1 MKKIFIINLLLL
13 LLLISCGGGSKK
25 NEAADGTVTLRF
37 ATWDSG
43 EALNIQKEIAKKF
56 EEKNPNIKVQVEA
69 YGDGFD
75 QKLVAA
81 FGAKDAPDVMYM
93 WDFPTYG
100 SSLEDLNAY
109 IEKDSSVDMKDFYEG
124 LMNYV
129 QLDGKTYGIPAGFTT
144 HVIYFNKKLF
154 DDANVP
160 YPTEEWT
167 WEEFVEKAQK
177 LSRPE
182 EKVYG
187 FGVLAKPDP
196 YDFEQFLWSFGSSY
210 ISPDGKTLK
219 GYMDSP
225 ESAAAAQLFADLV
238 KNKAGV
244 LVGSKDQQSGD
255 DIFKAQKIAMWESG
269 IWPMN
274 GFKSADIDFGVAL
287 LPRKGNNP
295 PKSVMSVSAVSMW
308 KGSKHKDAA
317 WEFIKFYNSE
327 DAAKLRVADLP
338 VRKSL
343 VEKFE
348 ILNDPMMAPFY
359 KMLETSDNT
368 PAFLLN
374 KNWKEVQRNL
384 AMALENILIGNTD
397 AKTGLTDVVNK
408 SEHLLN

>member
-1 MKKIFIINLLLL
+1 
-13 LLLISCGGGSKK
+13 
-25 NEAADGTVTLRF
+25 
-37 ATWDSG
+37 
-43 EALNIQKEIAKKF
+43 
-56 EEKNPNIKVQVEA
+56 
-69 YGDGFD
+69 
-75 QKLVAA
+75 
-81 FGAKDAPDVMYM
+81 
-93 WDFPTYG
+93 
-100 SSLEDLNAY
+100 
-109 IEKDSSVDMKDFYEG
+109 MKDFYEG

-167 WEEFVEKAQK
+167 WEEFAEKAQK

-219 GYMDSP
+219 GYIDSP

-287 LPRKGNNP
+287 LPRKGNNS

-327 DAAKLRVADLP
+327 EAAKLRVADLP

-397 AKTGLTDVVNK
+397 AKTGLADVVNK

>member
-167 WEEFVEKAQK
+167 WEEFAEKAQK
-177 LSRPE
+177 LSKPE

-187 FGVLAKPDP
+187 FDVLAKPDP

-225 ESAAAAQLFADLV
+225 ESAAAAQLFAEYLV
-238 KNKAGV
+238 SEEGAEILYEKAYNVTARKNIENINGLKDDDALKVYTEAFDDAVPMPQVKRISYYWTTMQSV
-244 LVGSKDQQSGD
+244 LSAVFDGKITPEEGAK
-255 DIFKAQKIAMWESG
+255 KAQ
-269 IWPMN
+269 
-274 GFKSADIDFGVAL
+274 DDFEALVA
-287 LPRKGNNP
+287 
-295 PKSVMSVSAVSMW
+295 
-308 KGSKHKDAA
+308 
-317 WEFIKFYNSE
+317 SE
-327 DAAKLRVADLP
+327 
-338 VRKSL
+338 
-343 VEKFE
+343 
-348 ILNDPMMAPFY
+348 
-359 KMLETSDNT
+359 
-368 PAFLLN
+368 
-374 KNWKEVQRNL
+374 
-384 AMALENILIGNTD
+384 
-397 AKTGLTDVVNK
+397 
-408 SEHLLN
+408 